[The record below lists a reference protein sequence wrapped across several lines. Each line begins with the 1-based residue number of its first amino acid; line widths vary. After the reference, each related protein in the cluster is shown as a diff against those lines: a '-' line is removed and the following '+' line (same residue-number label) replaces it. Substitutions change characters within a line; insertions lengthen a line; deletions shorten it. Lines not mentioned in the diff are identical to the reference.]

1 MLVTI
6 STSSDMLRWAW
17 SAGSAPAGASVYLF
31 WLLPSTFTAVG
42 CSKLFCLNCV
52 NGPTTAGAAGAGQL
66 GRRKRICIQ
75 AGVRVRI
82 KKQKRV
88 KEMNDRVSQRRW
100 HRGRKREKRGGEGRK
115 RMKGN
120 GRRGDFWNT
129 ETNAGV

>member
-6 STSSDMLRWAW
+6 STSSDMLRWAR

-31 WLLPSTFTAVG
+31 WLLLSTFTAVG

-82 KKQKRV
+82 LKK
-88 KEMNDRVSQRRW
+88 
-100 HRGRKREKRGGEGRK
+100 RKNE
-115 RMKGN
+115 
-120 GRRGDFWNT
+120 
-129 ETNAGV
+129 